1 MILARQL
8 RQLQNSGMFHVQ
20 QFIVTSINWRT
31 RKMKNKEK
39 CLTNFSEA
47 KRKKATQK
55 YNIIKHFILGEQSLS
70 SISKSKGIALSTI
83 YRWNKSYKEQGL
95 KGLIYATRA
104 DKGTRKI
111 EPMIIDEIERPALM
125 NKRNSIA
132 TIHRKITN
140 YCKEN
145 NFDIPSYK
153 QIYSVIKA
161 MQIGRAH

>member
-1 MILARQL
+1 
-8 RQLQNSGMFHVQ
+8 
-20 QFIVTSINWRT
+20 
-31 RKMKNKEK
+31 MKNKEK
-39 CLTNFSEA
+39 YLTNFSEA

-55 YNIIKHFILGEQSLS
+55 YNIIKPFILGEQSLS
-70 SISKSKGIALSTI
+70 SISKSKGIALSTL

-111 EPMIIDEIERPALM
+111 EPKIIDEIERLALM

-140 YCKEN
+140 YCK
-145 NFDIPSYK
+145 
-153 QIYSVIKA
+153 
-161 MQIGRAH
+161 